1 MGKITKKKIKMKKL
15 EKLKKI
21 LKIYKLDGY
30 LIPKNDEYFNEY
42 ISQSKERLKFI
53 SNFSGSAGFA
63 IVLKNNNYLFVDGR
77 YTIQSRIQS
86 GKNFKIIT
94 IPQKFPKDV
103 LKTNKKIKIG
113 FDPKL
118 HSEKQLNFLFNIK
131 NIILKPIHKN
141 LIDVI
146 WPKKPKDLI
155 RPFFS
160 LSNKNAGQSSQDK
173 ILKVKNILLKNKVDY
188 LLVTAPEN
196 VAWILNIR
204 GYDSEFSPIPN
215 ARILINNKG
224 NIDLFSEPKKVKK
237 IKKKL
242 SKQIKFY
249 NEDDIEKKLRNLWKK
264 NIWLDSLSCS
274 IYYKNLLKKKN
285 RIIEKID
292 PIYFFKSIKNST
304 EIKNMK
310 KSHMVD
316 GVALTKFLFWLKK
329 NFRKKKITEISAQ
342 KKLEDFRKLN
352 KTYKS
357 PSFSTISGSGPNS
370 AIIHYKASIKSNR
383 TLKKGDLY
391 LVDSGG
397 QYSFGTTDVTR
408 TISLDNNSK
417 FIKEIYTRVLK
428 GHIAV
433 SDYKIRKNSKG
444 SDIDR
449 NARKSLKKIG
459 LDYPHGTG
467 HGVGYFLNVHEG
479 PQSFSKKN
487 KVNLKPGMIISNEPG
502 YYKEGYFGIRIEN
515 LIYIK
520 KNKFEELTMAPMEKD
535 LIKKKMLNKKE
546 INWINKYHSKVKKN
560 LFKFMNLEEKTN
572 LVDACSPI

>member
-1 MGKITKKKIKMKKL
+1 MKKL
-15 EKLKKI
+15 IKLRKF

-30 LIPKNDEYFNEY
+30 LVPKNDEYFNEY
-42 ISQSKERLKFI
+42 VNQSSDRLKFI

-63 IVLKNNNYLFVDGR
+63 IILKNKNYLFVDGR
-77 YTIQSRIQS
+77 YTIQARIQS
-86 GKNFKIIT
+86 GKNFTIIT

-103 LKTNKKIKIG
+103 LKTKKKLKIG

-118 HSEKQLNFLFNIK
+118 HSEKQINFLFNIK
-131 NIILKPIHKN
+131 NIIIKPINGN
-141 LIDVI
+141 LIDIV
-146 WPKKPKDLI
+146 WSKKPKDLI
-155 RPFFS
+155 KPFFS
-160 LSNKNAGQSSQDK
+160 LSKKDAGQSSQGK
-173 ILKVKNILLKNKVDY
+173 IVKVKNVLLKNKADY

-204 GYDSEFSPIPN
+204 GYDSAFSPIPN
-215 ARILINNKG
+215 ARLLINSKG
-224 NIDLFSEPKKVKK
+224 DIDLFSQSEKVTEIKK
-237 IKKKL
+237 IFSKK
-242 SKQIKFY
+242 IEFHD
-249 NEDDIEKKLRNLWKK
+249 EDKIEKKLRNLWKN

-274 IYYKNLLKKKN
+274 IHYKNLLRKRNK
-285 RIIEKID
+285 IIEKID
-292 PIYFFKSIKNST
+292 PIYFYKSIKNPT

-310 KSHMVD
+310 KSHMID

-342 KKLEDFRKLN
+342 KKLEGFRKMN
-352 KTYKS
+352 KTYKF
-357 PSFSTISGSGPNS
+357 PSFSTISGTGPNS
-370 AIIHYKASIKSNR
+370 AIIHYKASVKSNR
-383 TLKKGDLY
+383 TLKRGDLY

-408 TISLDNNSK
+408 TISLDNNSN
-417 FIKEIYTRVLK
+417 FIREVYTRVLK

-449 NARKSLKKIG
+449 NARKPLKKVR

-479 PQSFSKKN
+479 PQSFSKNN

-502 YYKEGYFGIRIEN
+502 YYKEGHFGIRIEN

-520 KNKFEELTMAPMEKD
+520 KNKFEELTMAPIEKN

-546 INWINKYHSKVKKN
+546 IGWLNKYHAKVKKN
-560 LFKFMNLEEKTN
+560 LFRFMKLEEKAN
-572 LVDACSPI
+572 LIDACSPV